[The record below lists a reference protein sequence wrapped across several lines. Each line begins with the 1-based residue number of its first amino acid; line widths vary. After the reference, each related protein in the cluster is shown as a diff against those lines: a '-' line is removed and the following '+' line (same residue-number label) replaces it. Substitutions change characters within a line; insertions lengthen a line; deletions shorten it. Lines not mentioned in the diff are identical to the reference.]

1 MVQMQY
7 HPTFATFRLCLYLN
21 IDHFTDC
28 YYDLRFLQVI
38 HLQLDNV
45 AGEVSPP
52 GVSVHQQMLQHHP
65 LIIPH
70 AGRLSSAPLS
80 QRVWSVE
87 RTCSGGTEG

>member
-1 MVQMQY
+1 MFFG
-7 HPTFATFRLCLYLN
+7 HPVEIVAQLFRL
-21 IDHFTDC
+21 
-28 YYDLRFLQVI
+28 DLSSRMIMFRFLQVI

-65 LIIPH
+65 LILPH

-80 QRVWSVE
+80 QRVRSVE
-87 RTCSGGTEG
+87 RTCSGGTKG